1 MAFFLCGRSPIA
13 FMGRVANRQ
22 QSPIIDFVRLWP
34 VVPLHG
40 LQTPEKKR
48 LLVHYRGRQRL
59 FKLSIQS
66 GSLVDVRLWDR
77 LCGLKG
83 H

>member
-22 QSPIIDFVRLWP
+22 QSPIIDFVGLWP

-40 LQTPEKKR
+40 LQTPETKW

-59 FKLSIQS
+59 FELSIQS
-66 GSLVDVRLWDR
+66 GSLVDARLRDR
-77 LCGLKG
+77 FCRVKG